1 MSRATFQNIASR
13 LRETPT
19 FEKTRVSPRQNPYFR
34 SGRPSLSPAQA
45 QRAKKKLQNAS
56 VSFSFFLASQD
67 VQAATGSDGPPWA
80 PNNCKKQ
87 RFAMFFEY
95 SATTIKKTLCFF
107 HVFGACE
114 QSPPSPN
121 KHKVQPPTAGRQPPT
136 GSRQPPAASRQP
148 PAANRQ
154 PPAAS
159 RQPPATVA
167 ANLSVYASWPPTCLC
182 TPAGPT
188 SRQPPILVSTY
199 KTEAAIYL

>member
-1 MSRATFQNIASR
+1 MCKLRRAPMDPHGHPTIA
-13 LRETPT
+13 
-19 FEKTRVSPRQNPYFR
+19 KTN
-34 SGRPSLSPAQA
+34 
-45 QRAKKKLQNAS
+45 
-56 VSFSFFLASQD
+56 D
-67 VQAATGSDGPPWA
+67 V
-80 PNNCKKQ
+80 
-87 RFAMFFEY
+87 MFFKY
-95 SATTIKKTLCFF
+95 SATKIRKTLCFL

-114 QSPPSPN
+114 QPPPPPN

-199 KTEAAIYL
+199 KTEAASFLGSHLGSWAWAHLGSLGRGPGSTGAWLLTPFGELGRWGLGFGELRQLRPRNHTGH